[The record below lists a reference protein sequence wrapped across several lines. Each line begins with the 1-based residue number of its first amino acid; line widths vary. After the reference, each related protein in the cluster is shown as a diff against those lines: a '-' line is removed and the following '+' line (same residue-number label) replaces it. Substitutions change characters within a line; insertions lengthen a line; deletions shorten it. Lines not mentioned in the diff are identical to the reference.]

1 MLDLLKAHRLYM
13 SFSGAEYPSPKKV
26 VGLDKPKKL
35 KGYLKASRAP
45 DSLNP
50 KLMERTKPKP

>member
-1 MLDLLKAHRLYM
+1 M